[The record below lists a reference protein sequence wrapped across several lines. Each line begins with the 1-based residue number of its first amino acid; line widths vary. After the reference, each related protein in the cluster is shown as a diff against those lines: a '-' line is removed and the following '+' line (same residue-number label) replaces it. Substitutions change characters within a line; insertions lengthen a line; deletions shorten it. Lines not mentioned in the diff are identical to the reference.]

1 MWYNNKIPS
10 YYRIKTSEDQVKFIN
25 KYQEKSRT
33 NFTVSSVMNTL
44 LDEKHLEIKKRQKLN
59 YRYLGQIHEIMSKS
73 TCSGIDM
80 WVSINVPIGSVNA
93 MSTILARLRFTV
105 VDLDGTV
112 WSGDTWD
119 AVAGELVNTIDAS
132 AVVFTGLFVLSISH

>member
-1 MWYNNKIPS
+1 
-10 YYRIKTSEDQVKFIN
+10 
-25 KYQEKSRT
+25 
-33 NFTVSSVMNTL
+33 
-44 LDEKHLEIKKRQKLN
+44 
-59 YRYLGQIHEIMSKS
+59 
-73 TCSGIDM
+73 M

-119 AVAGELVNTIDAS
+119 AVAGEHVNTIDAS